1 MTLPRTA
8 NLSRFCVIA
17 FAALLFGSISAG
29 FPSVSQA
36 QEAVN
41 CDEPTTQFDM
51 TECAGQDYEA
61 ADAELNVQYKATRKV
76 LAERDKDITDGSASA
91 AESLLTAQRAWIAY
105 RDAQCETEGLQA
117 QGGTMQPML
126 VSACLAN
133 LTTKRTEELKQLAEG
148 F

>member
-1 MTLPRTA
+1 MTSLRLA
-8 NLSRFCVIA
+8 NLSSSCMLA
-17 FAALLFGSISAG
+17 SAALVLVSLAAG
-29 FPSVSQA
+29 FPSAARA
-36 QEAVN
+36 QGDVN
-41 CDEPTTQFDM
+41 CEEPTTQFDM
-51 TECAGQDYEA
+51 TECAGRDYEA

-76 LAERDKDITDGSASA
+76 LAERDKDITDGSESA

-105 RDAQCETEGLQA
+105 RDAQCETTGLQA

-126 VSACLAN
+126 ISGCLAD

>member
-1 MTLPRTA
+1 MKLLRIA
-8 NLSRFCVIA
+8 NLSRVGVIA

-29 FPSVSQA
+29 FPSVPQA
-36 QEAVN
+36 QEDVN

-51 TECAGQDYEA
+51 TECAGRDYEE

-76 LAERDKDITDGSASA
+76 LAERDKDITDGSQSA

-133 LTTKRTEELKQLAEG
+133 LTTKRSEELKQLAEG